1 MSDPELFTKGLEHF
15 NRGEFFEAHEVWE
28 ELWHTAQGAYH
39 PFIQG
44 LIQTA
49 VAMHHAGNEN
59 WRGTRKLMAGALN
72 YLKKG
77 VSASHTIDV
86 DALQDAILDFEIALQ
101 KKLQGEKIELPF
113 FQMPLKK

>member
-1 MSDPELFTKGLEHF
+1 MTESELFEQGLKHF
-15 NRGEFFEAHEVWE
+15 DAAEYFEAHEVWE

-44 LIQTA
+44 LIQCS
-49 VAMHHAGNEN
+49 VAMHHATNQN
-59 WRGTRKLMAGALN
+59 WNGTRKLLAGSLS

-77 VSASHTIDV
+77 LSASHTVDV

-101 KKLQGEKIELPF
+101 KKLQGEMIELPF
-113 FQMPLKK
+113 FKMPLKK